1 MSHHVRPQAVSSP
14 LSEFPTAG
22 GDDKHGQITQHAG
35 EGGTALQLSSGPSLS
50 RKLSWAEAKP

>member
-1 MSHHVRPQAVSSP
+1 MCLVSLVSSP
-14 LSEFPTAG
+14 LSELPAA
-22 GDDKHGQITQHAG
+22 GDDRHEQITQRDG